1 MLKLPENFENYADAR
16 KAGFLRMKDQKEAGK
31 KVVGTYCTFVPTE
44 LVEAAGGA
52 VVSLCASSEEP
63 IPAAENHL
71 PRNLCPLIKASY
83 GFALQDTCP
92 YFYFSDFIVGE
103 TTCDGKKKMFELMN
117 EIKETYV
124 MQLPSSRDEAA
135 LDAWEKEVIRF
146 WKKIEDFYGIKISE
160 EDVKKA
166 IEVKNR
172 ERDVMLKFLELG
184 KLNPAPISGCEI
196 GTRLDA
202 LGFNPDIE
210 ERCRAIEERT
220 AEVLKDWEE
229 NYKGKESKRPRV
241 LVTGCPNSGVREK
254 TIRVIE
260 EMGVDVVAFDCC
272 NGTREKVEKVDTTIP
287 VTRALAKK
295 YLNINCSIMSP
306 NTSRMDYIKDMIE
319 EYQVDGVMV
328 LVLTACHTYAIE
340 SHYVRK
346 TAAEMNVP
354 YLGLE
359 VDFSSGEA
367 GQISTRLSA
376 FVELLQK

>member
-16 KAGFLRMKDQKEAGK
+16 KAGFLRMKDLKEAGK

-306 NTSRMDYIKDMIE
+306 NTSRMDYIKDMIK
-319 EYQVDGVMV
+319 EYQVEGVME

>member
-16 KAGFLRMKDQKEAGK
+16 KAGFLRMKDLKEAGK

-135 LDAWEKEVIRF
+135 LDTWEKEVVRF
-146 WKKIEDFYGIKISE
+146 WKKIEDFYGITISE

-172 ERDVMLKFLELG
+172 ERDVILKFLELG
-184 KLNPAPISGCEI
+184 KLNPAPISGYEI

-272 NGTREKVEKVDTTIP
+272 IGTREKAEKVDTTIP
-287 VTRALAKK
+287 VTRALAEK

-306 NTSRMDYIKDMIE
+306 NTSRMDYIKDMIK
-319 EYQVDGVMV
+319 EYQVEGVME

-359 VDFSSGEA
+359 VDFSSGDA

>member
-16 KAGFLRMKDQKEAGK
+16 KAGFLRMKDLKEAGK

-184 KLNPAPISGCEI
+184 KLNPAPISGYEI

-306 NTSRMDYIKDMIE
+306 NTSRMDYIKDMIK
-319 EYQVDGVMV
+319 EYQVDGVME
-328 LVLTACHTYAIE
+328 LVLTGCHTYAIE

-359 VDFSSGEA
+359 VDFSSGDA